1 MTPLEP
7 SVIGRLQVQCCRQFV
22 GMVYEPLSVGDAVV
36 HHFLFY

>member
-7 SVIGRLQVQCCRQFV
+7 SVIGRLQVQCRCQLV
-22 GMVYEPLSVGDAVV
+22 GMVYKPLSVGDAVA

>member
-7 SVIGRLQVQCCRQFV
+7 SVIGRFQVPCCCQLV
-22 GMVYEPLSVGDAVV
+22 GMVYEPLSVGDAVL